1 MKQKGFTVIEMMV
14 VGAMG
19 AVLLTIVLYV
29 LTSSAKMASKARLNR
44 IIDDQGAWLIF
55 ELRKNLMTAR
65 VDSITCTG
73 TNTVTFN
80 NRFNDGQTSIVC
92 QDNKVA
98 SNSAHPADLT
108 SSEVR
113 VDCGNNF
120 VSCDPPSVTFNFK
133 LTAGVN
139 SVRPEDYTCKS
150 FSTVVTVRE

>member
-14 VGAMG
+14 VGAVG
-19 AVLLTIVLYV
+19 AILLTIVLYI

-65 VDSITCTG
+65 VDSISCT

-80 NRFNDGQTSIVC
+80 NRFNDGPTTIEC
-92 QDNKVA
+92 IDNKVA
-98 SNSAHPADLT
+98 SNSAYPADLT
-108 SSEVR
+108 SDEVR
-113 VDCGNNF
+113 VDCSNF
-120 VSCDPPSVTFNFK
+120 VSCGTSSVTFNFI

-139 SVRPEDYTCKS
+139 SARPEDLTYKG

>member
-44 IIDDQGAWLIF
+44 IIDDQGAWLMF
-55 ELRKNLMTAR
+55 ELRKNLMAAR
-65 VDSITCTG
+65 VDSISCTN
-73 TNTVTFN
+73 NTVTFN
-80 NRFNDGQTSIVC
+80 NRFNNGQTSIVC
-92 QDNKVA
+92 ADNKVA
-98 SNSAHPADLT
+98 SSSAYPADLT

-113 VDCGNNF
+113 VDCGIEF
-120 VSCDPPSVTFNFK
+120 VRCDPSSVTFNFI

-139 SVRPEDYTCKS
+139 AARPEDYTYKG